1 MGEAKKTG
9 VKSQSPRRIGF
20 GAIFFIPNDRA
31 SDGGELNADLVTAA
45 RFQGEFDEG

>member
-9 VKSQSPRRIGF
+9 VKSKTSRGIGF
-20 GAIFFIPNDRA
+20 GAVFFIANDRA